1 MISQHERHRALAGAT
16 RLRLL
21 DHLRRA
27 PEPATV
33 RELAAQMSLHENSVR
48 EQLDRLVAV
57 GLVTRRASVPS
68 GRGRPAVQYSSN
80 IPIVDGRE
88 GGAFHKLAL
97 ALADQLAR
105 GPDAVGAAAAA
116 GIRWGRAVAEEMPK
130 ARDRRAAMRLVM
142 TLLDEAGFAPEAP
155 GTATDPIRLHRCP
168 FGELA
173 IERAGVICQLH
184 LGMLEGVLEV
194 IEAPLVATRLEPFAA
209 PGVCFAFVE
218 PRQSR

>member
-1 MISQHERHRALAGAT
+1 MISQRERHRALAGAT

-21 DHLRRA
+21 DHLRRTA
-27 PEPATV
+27 EPMTV
-33 RELAAQMSLHENSVR
+33 RELAHEMGLHDNSVR
-48 EQLDRLVAV
+48 EQLGRLAAV

-68 GRGRPAVQYSSN
+68 GRGRPAVRYSPN
-80 IPIVDGRE
+80 IPIFDGRE

-105 GPDAVGAAAAA
+105 GPDAIGAATAA
-116 GIRWGRAVAEEMPK
+116 GVRWGRAVAEEMPK
-130 ARDRRAAMRLVM
+130 ARDGGAAMRLVM
-142 TLLDEAGFAPEAP
+142 AMLDEAGFAPEEP
-155 GTATDPIRLHRCP
+155 GAATDPIRLHRCP

-184 LGMLEGVLEV
+184 LGMLKGVLGG